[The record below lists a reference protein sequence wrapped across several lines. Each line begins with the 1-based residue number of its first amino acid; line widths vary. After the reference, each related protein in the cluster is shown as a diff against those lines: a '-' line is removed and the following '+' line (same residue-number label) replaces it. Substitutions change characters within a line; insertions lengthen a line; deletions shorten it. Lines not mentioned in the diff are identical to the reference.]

1 MKASADE
8 TRKEGPDEG
17 WDETVLVWNATVAR
31 ITTPGKTT
39 GRREAGPSSNEPLTS
54 PSRPR
59 GRKAR
64 RPSSAAPGP
73 G

>member
-8 TRKEGPDEG
+8 TQREGPDEG

-31 ITTPGKTT
+31 IPAPANAT
-39 GRREAGPSSNEPLTS
+39 GRREAGPSQCQPLP
-54 PSRPR
+54 PSRSR
-59 GRKAR
+59 GRRAR

-73 G
+73 E